1 VIGEYIRKGQ
11 TVQFAFAV
19 APGESPQRTV
29 VLRTRACPKSP
40 VIELTLVYETTD
52 TRRDVAL
59 YRIEK
64 EVPVEPPPARSY

>member
-1 VIGEYIRKGQ
+1 
-11 TVQFAFAV
+11 
-19 APGESPQRTV
+19 
-29 VLRTRACPKSP
+29 